1 MNNNRLF
8 LVTGGAGFIGS
19 HIAETLLARGHQ
31 VRIVDNLVTGKFEN
45 VSNFSNRVDFIE
57 GDLSDPIVATRA
69 VTDVEIVFHEAAIP
83 SVPRSVKDP
92 FPTQLAGEVATLTLL
107 DAAVT
112 AGVRRVVFAASSS
125 AYGDTPVLPKV
136 ETMPPN
142 PRSPYAASKLACEGY
157 MMAFAACHPIDTVSL
172 RYFNIFGP
180 RQDPTSFYSGV
191 IAKFT
196 AVMAKG
202 QRPVIF
208 GDGEQTRDFCYIENA
223 VHANLLAGDTPG
235 RFGGTVINIGCGQ
248 RISLNRLVQI
258 INEILGTSLDPIHE
272 SPRAGDVHDS
282 LADVC
287 KAEQLL
293 GYVPLVHI
301 EEGLKRLIESNLAQP
316 ATAPLA

>member
-1 MNNNRLF
+1 MNNSRLF

-45 VSNFSNRVDFIE
+45 VSNFSNHVDFIE

-92 FPTQLAGEVATLTLL
+92 FPTQCAGEVATLMLL
-107 DAAVT
+107 DAAVK
-112 AGVRRVVFAASSS
+112 ADVRRVVFAASSS

-157 MMAFAACHPIDTVSL
+157 MMAFAACHPMDTVSL
-172 RYFNIFGP
+172 RYFNIFAP

-223 VHANLLAGDTPG
+223 VHANLLAGDTAG

-258 INEILGTSLDPIHE
+258 INEILGTSLDPMHE
-272 SPRAGDVHDS
+272 SPRAGDVNTRWPIFAKPNNS
-282 LADVC
+282 
-287 KAEQLL
+287 
-293 GYVPLVHI
+293 
-301 EEGLKRLIESNLAQP
+301 
-316 ATAPLA
+316 